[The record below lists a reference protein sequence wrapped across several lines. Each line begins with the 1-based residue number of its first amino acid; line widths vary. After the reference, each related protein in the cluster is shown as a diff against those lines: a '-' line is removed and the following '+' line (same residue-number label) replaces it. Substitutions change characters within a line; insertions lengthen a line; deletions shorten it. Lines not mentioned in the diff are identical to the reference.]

1 MTSPSKS
8 PRTSTAGNHTRMRP
22 TGAMASFPPKNEDEL
37 RRSSFASAESKPKAS
52 ERMDVDAPQPGRSQA
67 HPPSPPPPR
76 APASPTQP
84 TKFKVPPTGPAA
96 QLQSAAA
103 ASQRREESRT
113 WIPGPRATQ
122 AQQQQPQKEISLK
135 KEKEKEREKESNKPF
150 DPADI
155 PAKSR
160 VRSEVEIKV

>member
-1 MTSPSKS
+1 
-8 PRTSTAGNHTRMRP
+8 MRP